1 MILLLFLAATLR
13 ISVPYTLA
21 ALGASINERGGVVN
35 IALEGMMLNGALAY
49 VLGAYLTGN
58 AWVGVAAALAIG
70 VATGALHA
78 LVTVVARADQI
89 TSGLGINLLAAGL
102 TKFVLTQVFHSS
114 SNSARVV
121 GLPAWD
127 LAGLAN
133 LPGIGQV
140 LATPL
145 VLITV
150 ALVLGGQ
157 WLLFRSVFGLRLR
170 SIGERP
176 EAAATLGL
184 SVNTYR
190 TAGVLVSGA
199 LAGLA
204 GAWLASEQHSFTD
217 GMTGGRGYIAL
228 AAMIVGKWSPFG
240 AAAACLLFGAA
251 EALQITLQGSRFPN
265 ELLQMMPYLVTMLA
279 LAGFIGRA
287 VAPRAVKRHFVMEP
301 GMTIVRIALPAASVT
316 TALTRAGV
324 IVNSSEASAHPR
336 TSGSSATPLH
346 CIYRQDTP
354 PRRARAPIPP
364 AQTRKIES
372 TVWTSVCAR

>member
-1 MILLLFLAATLR
+1 MTLLLFLAATLR

-49 VLGAYLTGN
+49 VLGAYFTGN
-58 AWVGVAAALAIG
+58 AWVGVAAALAAG

-114 SNSARVV
+114 SNSSRVA

-127 LAGLAN
+127 LAGLARV
-133 LPGIGQV
+133 PGIGQV

-184 SVNTYR
+184 SVNAYR
-190 TAGVLVSGA
+190 AAGVLVSGA

-251 EALQITLQGSRFPN
+251 EALQITLQGSRFPS
-265 ELLQMMPYLVTMLA
+265 ELLQMTPYLVTMLA

-287 VAPRAVKRHFVMEP
+287 VAPRA
-301 GMTIVRIALPAASVT
+301 S
-316 TALTRAGV
+316 GV
-324 IVNSSEASAHPR
+324 PYDPEE
-336 TSGSSATPLH
+336 
-346 CIYRQDTP
+346 Q
-354 PRRARAPIPP
+354 
-364 AQTRKIES
+364 
-372 TVWTSVCAR
+372 

>member
-1 MILLLFLAATLR
+1 VILLLFLAATLR

-49 VLGAYLTGN
+49 VLGAYFTGN
-58 AWVGVAAALAIG
+58 AWAGVAAALAAGI
-70 VATGALHA
+70 ATGALHA

-114 SNSARVV
+114 SNSSRVV
-121 GLPAWD
+121 GLPTWD
-127 LAGLAN
+127 LAGVLN
-133 LPGIGQV
+133 VPGIGQV

-145 VLITV
+145 VLVTV
-150 ALVLGGQ
+150 ALVVGGQ

-184 SVNTYR
+184 SVNAYR
-190 TAGVLVSGA
+190 TAGVLISGA

-287 VAPRAVKRHFVMEP
+287 VAPRAV
-301 GMTIVRIALPAASVT
+301 
-316 TALTRAGV
+316 GV
-324 IVNSSEASAHPR
+324 PYDPEE
-336 TSGSSATPLH
+336 
-346 CIYRQDTP
+346 Q
-354 PRRARAPIPP
+354 
-364 AQTRKIES
+364 
-372 TVWTSVCAR
+372 

>member
-1 MILLLFLAATLR
+1 VTLLLFLAATLR

-21 ALGASINERGGVVN
+21 AMGASLNERGGVIN

-49 VLGAYLTGN
+49 VLGAYYTGN
-58 AWVGVAAALAIG
+58 PWAGVGAAIAAG
-70 VATGALHA
+70 VATGAVHA
-78 LVTVVARADQI
+78 LVTVAARADQI

-121 GLPAWD
+121 GLPSWD
-127 LAGLAN
+127 LAGIARV
-133 LPGIGQV
+133 PGIGGV

-157 WLLFRSVFGLRLR
+157 WLLFRSIFGLRLR
-170 SIGERP
+170 SVGERP

-184 SVNTYR
+184 SVSAYR
-190 TAGVLVSGA
+190 TVGVLLSGA
-199 LAGLA
+199 LAGLG

-251 EALQITLQGSRFPN
+251 EALQISLQGSRFPN
-265 ELLQMMPYLVTMLA
+265 EILQMTPYLVTMLV
-279 LAGFIGRA
+279 LAGLIGRA
-287 VAPRAVKRHFVMEP
+287 TAPRAV
-301 GMTIVRIALPAASVT
+301 
-316 TALTRAGV
+316 GV
-324 IVNSSEASAHPR
+324 PYDPEE
-336 TSGSSATPLH
+336 
-346 CIYRQDTP
+346 Q
-354 PRRARAPIPP
+354 
-364 AQTRKIES
+364 
-372 TVWTSVCAR
+372 